1 MADISWLTKRPI
13 AHRGLH
19 DGNKAVWENTLS
31 AFEAAAAKGYTIE
44 CDVHLTGDGS
54 VVVFHDNELKRLTGT
69 DGFVW
74 QRTLA
79 EMQALRIGTGSDR
92 APSLQE
98 ALDLVAGRVPV
109 VVEVKGIPGHDAGL
123 VEKVGAILAGYGGP
137 AAVMSFDH
145 WIVREFEKHI
155 PGRPAGLTAWGTAE
169 RDLEAHFS
177 MLAHNIAF
185 TSFDIAGMPNRFTA
199 FLREK
204 LSMPVITWTI
214 RDEAAAAKTF
224 AHADQMTFEG
234 FDPGVDRVA

>member
-1 MADISWLTKRPI
+1 M
-13 AHRGLH
+13 
-19 DGNKAVWENTLS
+19 
-31 AFEAAAAKGYTIE
+31 
-44 CDVHLTGDGS
+44 
-54 VVVFHDNELKRLTGT
+54 
-69 DGFVW
+69 
-74 QRTLA
+74 
-79 EMQALRIGTGSDR
+79 
-92 APSLQE
+92 
-98 ALDLVAGRVPV
+98 
-109 VVEVKGIPGHDAGL
+109 
-123 VEKVGAILAGYGGP
+123 EKVGAILAGYGGP
-137 AAVMSFDH
+137 VAVMSFDH

-214 RDEAAAAKTF
+214 RDEAAAAKSF